1 VQDEFAIASLLLDV
15 GGMLAGASSP
25 YPLAEALEDA
35 LFWLKMEEAVAHPWQ
50 EIQSEIMPWHEIP

>member
-1 VQDEFAIASLLLDV
+1 
-15 GGMLAGASSP
+15 MLAGASSP